1 MTAPRDFDR
10 RLRGLDREIGSIA
23 GDASGVYAYGRT
35 PAQSYLNL
43 TFPA

>member
-10 RLRGLDREIGSIA
+10 RQRELDHEIGSIA

-43 TFPA
+43 TFLA